1 MTKIDLRLGAIMVG
15 VSLLTFGALVEAYK
29 LLT

>member
-1 MTKIDLRLGAIMVG
+1 MTKIDLRLAAIMVG
-15 VSLLTFGALVEAYK
+15 VSLLTFWTLVGAYK

>member
-15 VSLLTFGALVEAYK
+15 VSLLTFAALVEAYK